1 MLFRKIFD
9 LFSMFFFYVLSFYI
23 MSFLYF
29 CFSMFCRSMFCHRP
43 QNIDPSGAGAGAG
56 GGGGR
61 EFKTSNKTKE
71 EIAEGGPLRV
81 ITPIMPMRASH
92 RSGKQI

>member
-1 MLFRKIFD
+1 MFARPTLNIQKCIVVVKLMEINFRCFRTFSMLFQSFFD

-43 QNIDPSGAGAGAG
+43 CHDSDSI
-56 GGGGR
+56 
-61 EFKTSNKTKE
+61 
-71 EIAEGGPLRV
+71 V
-81 ITPIMPMRASH
+81 IVVSVIVILS
-92 RSGKQI
+92 